1 MAIARALYSNP
12 ELIIFDE
19 ATSSLDMKNEKS
31 IHETILSLRE
41 KVTIVIIAH
50 RLSTV
55 ENCDSV
61 IWLDKGFMRMKG
73 SVDHVLPE
81 YTAAL
86 HGSIEQVLPGG
97 VAGAEVEQ
105 HV

>member
-1 MAIARALYSNP
+1 
-12 ELIIFDE
+12 
-19 ATSSLDMKNEKS
+19 MKNEKS

-61 IWLDKGFMRMKG
+61 IWLDKG
-73 SVDHVLPE
+73 HVLSWCL
-81 YTAAL
+81 AW
-86 HGSIEQVLPGG
+86 VLQQSQGCESVGPGWQG
-97 VAGAEVEQ
+97 IP
-105 HV
+105 